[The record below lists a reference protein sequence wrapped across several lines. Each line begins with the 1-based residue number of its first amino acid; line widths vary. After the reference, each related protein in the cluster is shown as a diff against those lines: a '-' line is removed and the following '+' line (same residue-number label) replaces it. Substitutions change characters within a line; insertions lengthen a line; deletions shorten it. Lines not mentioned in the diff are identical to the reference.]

1 MCAQCGAGS
10 TVATCEEA
18 DTMGINRTGGP
29 REDCGLRFIYCL
41 QPYGSAFFDPP
52 YIAQLPVNAETGTV
66 SDSVT
71 FEEGFITQTN
81 NNADW
86 NRSNPFTVEF
96 TSWPV
101 SWSIL

>member
-1 MCAQCGAGS
+1 MCAQCGAMS
-10 TVATCEEA
+10 KVVTCAEA
-18 DTMGINRTGGP
+18 DTQGGVTRPGGP

-41 QPYGSAFFDPP
+41 QPYASSFFDPP
-52 YIAQLPVNAETGTV
+52 YVAQPPVGAGTGTV

-81 NNADW
+81 ANADW
-86 NRSNPFTVEF
+86 NRSNPFTMEF

-101 SWSIL
+101 S

>member
-1 MCAQCGAGS
+1 MCAVCGVDSTVVTCAEADSMGS
-10 TVATCEEA
+10 T
-18 DTMGINRTGGP
+18 NRTGGP

-41 QPYGSAFFDPP
+41 QPYASAYFDPP
-52 YIAQLPVNAETGTV
+52 YLAQPLLGAET
-66 SDSVT
+66 DSVT
-71 FEEGFITQTN
+71 FEEGFIIQTN
-81 NNADW
+81 ANADW